1 MRRLFALA
9 LATTILGACSI
20 EPVETTTTA
29 PRSTSSTGHASTT
42 STPSAT
48 TTSTTMLPPVGE
60 EAPVYFFFQGY
71 PVEPGPYVVPV
82 ARPVGDDIEEAL
94 RALLEGVTEA
104 EAGMGLSSTIPEGTS
119 LLGVDVADGVAA
131 VDLSRQFESGG
142 GSLSMMGRVAQVVYT
157 ATSFGDVE
165 AVRFLLEGV
174 AIEFLGGEGLIID
187 EPQTRADYLD
197 LTPAILVEEPLWGS
211 TIASPVTISG
221 QALTDSGSVSYV
233 LVDADGLIIAE
244 GETAVTPGQRSQ
256 FHTTLDIGD
265 IPHPGLGSIIVF
277 ELAEDG
283 TQIHVLEYP
292 LEIG

>member
-20 EPVETTTTA
+20 EPVETTTTS
-29 PRSTSSTGHASTT
+29 PPSTSSTGHASTT
-42 STPSAT
+42 STLAAT

-60 EAPVYFFFQGY
+60 EAPVYFFFRGY

-119 LLGVDVADGVAA
+119 VLGVDVADGVAA

-211 TIASPVTISG
+211 TITSPVTISG

-256 FHTTLDIGD
+256 FDTTLDIGD

-277 ELAEDG
+277 ELADDG
-283 TQIHVLEYP
+283 AQIHVLEYP

>member
-1 MRRLFALA
+1 MRRLLT
-9 LATTILGACSI
+9 LVLVTTILGACAT
-20 EPVETTTTA
+20 ETVQTT
-29 PRSTSSTGHASTT
+29 TT
-42 STPSAT
+42 STPSTSITGFAST
-48 TTSTTMLPPVGE
+48 TTVVPMTSTSSTVPVSSAE

-82 ARPVGDDIEEAL
+82 ARPVGDDIEDAL
-94 RALLEGVTEA
+94 RALLEGVTED

-142 GSLSMMGRVAQVVYT
+142 GSLSMMGRVAQIVYT
-157 ATSFGDVE
+157 ATSFDDVE

-187 EPQTRADYLD
+187 EPQTRAGYGD
-197 LTPAILVEEPLWGS
+197 LTPAILVEEPFWGS
-211 TIASPVTISG
+211 TITSPVTISG

-244 GETAVTPGQRSQ
+244 GQISVTPGQRSS
-256 FHTTLDIGD
+256 FDATLDLGE

-277 ELAEDG
+277 ELTEDG

-292 LEIG
+292 LEIS

>member
-165 AVRFLLEGV
+165 AVRILLEGV

>member
-9 LATTILGACSI
+9 LATTILGACAI
-20 EPVETTTTA
+20 EPAETTTTS
-29 PRSTSSTGHASTT
+29 PPSTSSTGFASTT
-42 STPSAT
+42 STLPAT
-48 TTSTTMLPPVGE
+48 TTSTTMLLPVGE
-60 EAPVYFFFQGY
+60 ETPVYFFFQGY

-82 ARPVGDDIEEAL
+82 ARPVGDDIEDAL
-94 RALLEGVTEA
+94 RALLEGVTED
-104 EAGMGLSSTIPEGTS
+104 EAGMGLSSTIPGGTS

-142 GSLSMMGRVAQVVYT
+142 GSLSMMGRVAQIVYT
-157 ATSFGDVE
+157 ATSFDDVE

-187 EPQTRADYLD
+187 EPQTRADYVD

-211 TIASPVTISG
+211 TITSPVTISG

-244 GETAVTPGQRSQ
+244 GEIPVTPGQRSQ
-256 FHTTLDIGD
+256 FNTTLDMVE

-277 ELAEDG
+277 ELTEDG
-283 TQIHVLEYP
+283 AQIHVLEYP
-292 LEIG
+292 LQVG